1 MRIEGVLDRRGACGV
16 TATVFG
22 VLAGI
27 GGATHGV
34 GEVLQGAVPVEG
46 IALDSWTTGPIA
58 RNMGGEPGI
67 TLLPTAGTAGA
78 VTLVFSGLVV
88 AWSILG
94 IRRRHGGL
102 VLMALSLGMLLAGGG
117 VGPPAMGML
126 AGAVGRW
133 GVDRQPRRVRR
144 LSARALARLG
154 GLWPPVFVLAV
165 ANGLFLVV
173 GSLLLVYS
181 IDFHQPALF
190 EASFY
195 LCVLSLLALL
205 VTAPAYDTRPSEE
218 GLERVED
225 LPRGEAANS
234 EVTLSAPSQNVG

>member
-1 MRIEGVLDRRGACGV
+1 VRVGGVLDRRGACGV
-16 TATVFG
+16 TASVFG

-78 VTLVFSGLVV
+78 VTLVFAGLVV

-94 IRRRHGGL
+94 IRRRHGGV

-117 VGPPAMGML
+117 VGPPVMGML

-133 GVDRQPRRVRR
+133 AVDRQPRRVRR
-144 LSARALARLG
+144 LSARALTRLG

-165 ANGLFLVV
+165 TNGLFLVV
-173 GSLLLVYS
+173 GSLVLVYS
-181 IDFHQPALF
+181 IDLHQPALF

-205 VTAPAYDTRPSEE
+205 VTAPAYDARPSPADLDRVE
-218 GLERVED
+218 GLPLED
-225 LPRGEAANS
+225 AANS
-234 EVTLSAPSQNVG
+234 EVTLSAPSQNV